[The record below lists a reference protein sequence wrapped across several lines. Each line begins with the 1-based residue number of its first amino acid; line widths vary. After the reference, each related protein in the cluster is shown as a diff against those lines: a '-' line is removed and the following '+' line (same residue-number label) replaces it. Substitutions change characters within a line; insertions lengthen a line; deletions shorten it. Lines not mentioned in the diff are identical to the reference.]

1 METHEKL
8 RYRAWLLAI
17 GADRWYE
24 CVDRVERMRIVEI
37 LEEEFAR
44 AKAAGEPLEKERAF
58 LHKHGIVISDVPVQV
73 ETPTY
78 LEEEHNVDLVQGKR
92 ECRMQKNAETQALP
106 AHHAAA
112 LDAQEQQNSSTSQA
126 EGMSGTTP
134 VHHSAFSKPKV
145 QQNPEHDQREAL
157 SMRMTG

>member
-24 CVDRVERMRIVEI
+24 CVDRVERIKIGEI

-58 LHKHGIVISDVPVQV
+58 LAKHGIVISDVSVHV
-73 ETPTY
+73 EVP
-78 LEEEHNVDLVQGKR
+78 LSQEEQEKVDLRLESRCAGW
-92 ECRMQKNAETQALP
+92 
-106 AHHAAA
+106 
-112 LDAQEQQNSSTSQA
+112 
-126 EGMSGTTP
+126 
-134 VHHSAFSKPKV
+134 
-145 QQNPEHDQREAL
+145 
-157 SMRMTG
+157 